1 VTGSEPILVDL
12 DNDERAVMR
21 AGLLDWGGPA
31 APTDALAVAMG
42 FTDAAS
48 LSTEAQA
55 LWQKIE
61 STGSLTAEDWRRAL
75 LAVEIVFVS
84 DVVGS
89 GLDWQFTTGFSDA
102 RTIEILRSL
111 QRKLPRWRG
120 SVQFIQD
127 GQGHINIL
135 DPKRP
140 RL

>member
-1 VTGSEPILVDL
+1 MTASEPIHVDL
-12 DNDERAVMR
+12 IDDEKAVLR

-42 FTDAAS
+42 FSDAEQ
-48 LSTEAQA
+48 LSGETWA

-61 STGSLTAEDWRRAL
+61 STGALPSEDWRRAL

-89 GLDWQFTTGFSDA
+89 GLDWRFTSGFSDA
-102 RTIEILRSL
+102 RTIEILRNL

-120 SVQFIQD
+120 SVQFTRDDD
-127 GQGHINIL
+127 GHVSIL
-135 DPKRP
+135 DPERP
-140 RL
+140 CP